1 MGKEELNTDYYLWKS
16 FKEGNS
22 DSFYQLYDQYADILY
37 RYGMNFS
44 KDKESIKDCIHDLFL
59 DLYKYRVKLATID
72 NIRFYLL
79 RSLRRKIHLNQI
91 KSNPIIYI
99 NNSIPSNDNH
109 ELPFENSIIASEIE
123 LENNIA
129 LTKALKKLNDR
140 QREGLS
146 LKFEYNL
153 SYSEIAEILNMSV
166 ESARTAIYR
175 ALKILRKSMQNDQ
188 SSIQLLLL
196 LTRSVFI

>member
-99 NNSIPSNDNH
+99 NNSIPSNNNH

-129 LTKALKKLNDR
+129 LTKALKKLTDR

-175 ALKILRKSMQNDQ
+175 AL
-188 SSIQLLLL
+188 
-196 LTRSVFI
+196 